1 MIGPVAVLKRRAFL
15 YPGEE
20 IKPSRSPKVHL
31 HGVAKHAVDVGHMR
45 LWVTA
50 SLFGL
55 AFALIGVRLVDLM
68 VVGEQPR
75 ASVARKAVD
84 AAAPARGRAE
94 IVDRNGVLIATNL
107 PTVNLFADAAKVLD
121 PKVTA
126 DRLTGALPDLKYDE
140 VLQKV
145 SSGQRFVYL
154 RRHLTPVEQAT
165 VNRLGLPGIEF
176 EQAERRTYPQG
187 PLFAHIVGATDPDNR
202 GNAGIERTFDEL
214 LRAEAAPFALSL
226 DIRVQHAVRDA
237 LAAGVAKFRAE
248 AGSAVVMDVRSGEL
262 VAMVSLPDF
271 DPKSVG
277 TAPEDARFNRVTLG
291 LYEMGSTFKLF
302 TVAMG
307 LDSGAASLSSRYD
320 ARHPIKIGRF
330 TINDF
335 HPQARWLSVPE
346 VIVHSSNIA
355 AAKIALDVGGEYQ
368 KAFLRKLGLLSPLT
382 LELPEVG
389 TPQYPS
395 AWRDINTITIAYGHG
410 ISVTPVHVASAVA
423 ALVNGGTLVPPTV
436 VRRDADAMPE
446 GRRVIA
452 RKTSDAVRAMMRM
465 NVIEGSGKQADV
477 KGYLVGGK
485 TGSAEKVTRRGGYA
499 KNSLRTSFVAAF
511 PIDAPRYVVLVILD
525 EPKGIKETY
534 NFATAGW
541 NAAPTAGAVI
551 TRIAPLLGVYPVD
564 HADTFAPLPE
574 IKSARFDANDPVDFA
589 QPAVMRDDPSL
600 SEDVSQS
607 PDDDVIS
614 APVVAPATSAA
625 TDAIGALIGGADP
638 GTFSREAGGDIE

>member
-1 MIGPVAVLKRRAFL
+1 MIGSVAALKRRPFL

-20 IKPSRSPKVHL
+20 IKPSRSPKLHL
-31 HGVAKHAVDVGHMR
+31 HGIAKHALDVGHMR

-55 AFALIGVRLVDLM
+55 AFALIGVRLVELM
-68 VVGEQPR
+68 VVGTPQS
-75 ASVARKAVD
+75 ATVAR
-84 AAAPARGRAE
+84 AAGAPGTQAHPSRGRAE

-121 PKVTA
+121 PKLTA
-126 DRLTGALPDLKYDE
+126 DRLTAALPDLKYDE

-154 RRHLTPVEQAT
+154 RRHLTPVEQVA

-187 PLFAHIVGATDPDNR
+187 ALFAHIVGATDPDNR

-214 LRAEAAPFALSL
+214 LRTDPAPFALSL

-237 LAAGVAKFRAE
+237 LAAGIARFRAE
-248 AGSAVVMDVRSGEL
+248 AGSAVVIDAVTGEL
-262 VAMVSLPDF
+262 ISMVSLPDF

-277 TAPEDARFNRVTLG
+277 AASDDARFNRATLG

-307 LDSGAASLSSRYD
+307 LDSGAAGLTSRYD
-320 ARHPIKIGRF
+320 ARTPIKIGRF

-335 HPQARWLSVPE
+335 HPQTRWLSVPE

-355 AAKIALDVGGEYQ
+355 AAKMALDVGGEYQ
-368 KAFLRKLGLLSPLT
+368 KAFLRKLGLLSPLS

-389 TPQYPS
+389 TPQYP
-395 AWRDINTITIAYGHG
+395 ATWRDINTITIAYGHG
-410 ISVTPVHVASAVA
+410 ISVTPVHMATAIS
-423 ALVNGGTLVPPTV
+423 ALVNGGTLSPPTV
-436 VRRDADAMPE
+436 LRRNPGAAPD

-452 RKTSDAVRAMMRM
+452 RTTSDAVRAMMRL

-551 TRIAPLLGVYPVD
+551 GRIAPLLGVYPVD
-564 HADTFAPLPE
+564 HDDTFAPLPQ
-574 IKSARFDANDPVDFA
+574 IMAAHYASDAEPVA
-589 QPAVMRDDPSL
+589 VQPAVLRGDPSM
-600 SEDVSQS
+600 SEDLSHS
-607 PDDDVIS
+607 PEDAV
-614 APVVAPATSAA
+614 PATVVDS
-625 TDAIGALIGGADP
+625 IGALIGRDDAGVDS
-638 GTFSREAGGDIE
+638 SREAGGDLE